1 MPFLLGILSV
11 LGWIGRFLGGFFFW
25 KMIAKVLSQNLS
37 DVVFVYDFAVTHP
50 GAHPVLVSFPI
61 LLNTVEKFQPIA
73 TNPASL

>member
-1 MPFLLGILSV
+1 MVGLEDF
-11 LGWIGRFLGGFFFW
+11 WEGFFFFW
-25 KMIAKVLSQNLS
+25 QIFGKMIAKVLSQNLS
-37 DVVFVYDFAVTHP
+37 DIVFVYDFAVTHP